1 MNREDQNVWRD
12 FDYVS
17 KDFPHS
23 FIRVKLTSGDESFFS
38 RRTVIIHSLADFMSM
53 IRADSPA
60 VKDGLGWTIKVKLEA
75 WQL

>member
-1 MNREDQNVWRD
+1 M
-12 FDYVS
+12 S

-53 IRADSPA
+53 IRADSPDKTFKT